1 MHLLTEKSKQNSMNI
16 ESEIIATVVQAV
28 KECFGQDV
36 PTTMVQL
43 QKTKAEFEGNLTLVV
58 FPFLKLSRLKPEDT
72 AQQLGDY
79 LAQHCKVVQSF
90 NVVKGFLN
98 LTIAPAAWIS
108 LLNRID
114 SEPRFG
120 EKAVNEQSPLVMIEY
135 SSPNTNKP
143 LHLGHVRNN
152 LLGWSLAQIMEAN
165 GNRVVK
171 TNIVNDR
178 GIHICKSM
186 LAWKKWGNG
195 ATPESTGKK
204 GDHLVGDLYVEFNKK
219 QKRQEKTF
227 RYKWTNGNPPSNF
240 KRVVNPTL
248 YKNTYRSVWAII
260 ETKMQNEEYRF
271 SDDYGYGMNK
281 IIQELDRYPMWLR
294 LEKQGYKP
302 KTIGILKQKCKEKIR
317 GQIKR
322 SFLYQAQRLLVRWEQ
337 GDEEVR
343 ALWKKMNDWVY
354 QGFDETYKAMGV
366 GFDKI
371 YYESETYLEGKAKVE
386 EGLAKGLFFRKPD
399 GSVWADLS
407 NEGLDQ
413 KLLLR
418 ADGTSVYMTQDI
430 GTADLRFKDYPID
443 KMIYVVGNEQNY
455 HFQVLSI
462 LLDRLGF
469 KWGKELVH
477 FSYGMVELPNGKMKS
492 REGTVVDADDL
503 MEEMVSAARRTSEEL
518 GKFADMTENERNDIA
533 RIVGMG
539 ALKYFILK
547 VDARKNML
555 FNPEESI
562 DFNGNTG
569 PFIQYTYARIRSIM
583 RKAEAEGIVLPSVL
597 PDTLPLNEKEVQL
610 IQKLN
615 SFEAVVEQAGK
626 DYSPSGIANYCYELT
641 KDFNQFY
648 HDYSILNA
656 ESAEAKTLRLA
667 LAKNVA
673 KTIKNGMQLLG
684 IEVPERM

>member
-1 MHLLTEKSKQNSMNI
+1 MNI
-16 ESEIIATVVQAV
+16 EALISKAAGEAV
-28 KECFGQDV
+28 KALYGMDANEK
-36 PTTMVQL
+36 MLQL
-43 QKTKAEFEGNLTLVV
+43 QKTRNEFEGNLTLVV
-58 FPFLKLSRLKPEDT
+58 FPFVKAAKKSPEQT
-72 AQQLGDY
+72 AQEIGEY
-79 LAQHCKVVQSF
+79 LQQNCSAVEKF

-98 LTIAPAAWIS
+98 LSVGDGAWAE
-108 LLNRID
+108 LLSAINKD
-114 SEPRFG
+114 DHFG
-120 EKAVNEQSPLVMIEY
+120 MKQASDDSPLVMIEY

-165 GNRVVK
+165 GNKVVK

-186 LAWKKWGNG
+186 LAWLKWGNG
-195 ATPESTGKK
+195 ETPESSGKK
-204 GDHLVGDLYVEFNKK
+204 GDHLIGDYYVAFDKHYREEIKELVAQGMDEEKAK
-219 QKRQEKTF
+219 QEA
-227 RYKWTNGNPPSNF
+227 P
-240 KRVVNPTL
+240 L
-248 YKNTYRSVWAII
+248 I
-260 ETKMQNEEYRF
+260 
-271 SDDYGYGMNK
+271 
-281 IIQELDRYPMWLR
+281 
-294 LEKQGYKP
+294 
-302 KTIGILKQKCKEKIR
+302 KE
-317 GQIKR
+317 
-322 SFLYQAQRLLVRWEQ
+322 AHEMLVKWEQ
-337 GDEEVR
+337 NDPEVR
-343 ALWKKMNDWVY
+343 ALWEKMNSWVY
-354 QGFDETYKAMGV
+354 AGFDETYKKMGV
-366 GFDKI
+366 SFDKI
-371 YYESETYLEGKAKVE
+371 YYESQTYLKGKAKVE
-386 EGLAKGLFFRKPD
+386 EGLAKGLFERHED
-399 GSVWADLS
+399 NSVWADLT

-418 ADGTSVYMTQDI
+418 SDGTSVYMTQDI
-430 GTADLRFKDYPID
+430 GTAEMRFQDFPID

-469 KWGKELVH
+469 KWGKELTH

-503 MEEMVSAARRTSEEL
+503 MALMVEDAYKTSMEL
-518 GKFADMTENERNDIA
+518 GKFDDMTEEERREIA

-569 PFIQYTYARIRSIM
+569 PFIQYTYARIRSIL
-583 RKAEAEGIVLPSVL
+583 RKAEGLSNQTSLTSTTSPTS
-597 PDTLPLNEKEVQL
+597 TTSLNEKEVEL
-610 IQKLN
+610 IQKMN
-615 SFEAVVEQAGK
+615 EFGAAVEQAGK

-641 KDFNQFY
+641 KVFNQFY
-648 HDYSILNA
+648 HDYSILN
-656 ESAEAKTLRLA
+656 EPDEQKKLFRLV

-673 KTIKNGMQLLG
+673 KIIKNAMSLLG

>member
-1 MHLLTEKSKQNSMNI
+1 MEIEILISKAAGEAVKALYGMDATEKML
-16 ESEIIATVVQAV
+16 
-28 KECFGQDV
+28 
-36 PTTMVQL
+36 QL
-43 QKTKAEFEGNLTLVV
+43 QKTRSEFEGNLTLVV
-58 FPFLKLSRLKPEDT
+58 FPFVKAAKKSPEQT
-72 AQQLGDY
+72 AQEIGEY
-79 LAQHCKVVQSF
+79 LKANCAAVEKF

-98 LTIAPAAWIS
+98 LCIGDGAWLQLLQTIDQ
-108 LLNRID
+108 N
-114 SEPRFG
+114 EHFG
-120 EKAVNEQSPLVMIEY
+120 TKSVHEGSCDPSVASDQRSSAPLVMIEY

-165 GNRVVK
+165 GYRVVK

-186 LAWKKWGNG
+186 LAWLKYGNG
-195 ATPESTGKK
+195 ETPESSGKK
-204 GDHLVGDLYVEFNKK
+204 GDHLIGDYYVAFDKHYREEVKALAAQFVAGGLPADKAEEKAK
-219 QKRQEKTF
+219 QEA
-227 RYKWTNGNPPSNF
+227 P
-240 KRVVNPTL
+240 L
-248 YKNTYRSVWAII
+248 I
-260 ETKMQNEEYRF
+260 
-271 SDDYGYGMNK
+271 
-281 IIQELDRYPMWLR
+281 
-294 LEKQGYKP
+294 
-302 KTIGILKQKCKEKIR
+302 KE
-317 GQIKR
+317 
-322 SFLYQAQRLLVRWEQ
+322 AHEMLVKWEQ
-337 GDEEVR
+337 NDPEVR
-343 ALWKKMNDWVY
+343 ALWEKMNSWVY
-354 QGFDETYKAMGV
+354 AGFDETYKKMGV
-366 GFDKI
+366 SFDKI
-371 YYESETYLEGKAKVE
+371 YYESQTYLKGKAMVE
-386 EGLAKGLFFRKPD
+386 EGLAKGLFERHDD
-399 GSVWADLS
+399 GSVWADLT

-418 ADGTSVYMTQDI
+418 SDGTSVYMTQDI
-430 GTADLRFKDYPID
+430 GTAEMRFQDYPID

-503 MEEMVSAARRTSEEL
+503 MALMVEDAYKTSMEL
-518 GKFADMTENERNDIA
+518 GKFDDMTEEERREIA

-569 PFIQYTYARIRSIM
+569 PFIQYTYARIRSIL
-583 RKAEAEGIVLPSVL
+583 RKAASMTNMASLASLASSINLS
-597 PDTLPLNEKEVQL
+597 DKEVEL
-610 IQKLN
+610 IQKMN
-615 SFEAVVEQAGK
+615 EFGAAVEQAGK

-641 KDFNQFY
+641 KVFNQFY
-648 HDYSILNA
+648 HDYSILNEPDEQKKA
-656 ESAEAKTLRLA
+656 VRLVIA
-667 LAKNVA
+667 RNVA
-673 KTIKNGMQLLG
+673 KIIKNGMALLG